1 MSPQTEKIRI
11 AEFFRT
17 EYRKLLGFVRRRVD
31 AMAARDP
38 EDFVHDV
45 AVNLFD
51 RADIGRPIEHLSSYV
66 YQALQNRIT
75 DHFRKRR
82 KAVSLEEIEQNPS
95 GTGENNTKRSFP
107 GPGDGKSIRQME
119 SAHDLDRLMVGLN
132 EEEKKLILA
141 TEIQGR
147 TFRDLSQSW
156 DVSVG
161 TLLSRKSRALSK
173 IKTQLEEM
181 NLKE

>member
-1 MSPQTEKIRI
+1 MSPQAEKRRL
-11 AEFFRT
+11 AEFFGT
-17 EYRKLLGFVRRRVD
+17 EYRKLLGYVRRRID
-31 AMAARDP
+31 AMAAGDA

-51 RADIGRPIEHLSSYV
+51 RADIGTPIEHLSGYV

-82 KAVSLEEIEQNPS
+82 RLESLETHEAEYLEETPS
-95 GTGENNTKRSFP
+95 APLGFLGQTPDR
-107 GPGDGKSIRQME
+107 SIRQME
-119 SAHDLDRLMVGLN
+119 SAHDLSRLMSGLD
-132 EEEKKLILA
+132 EEERKLIFA

-147 TFRDLSQSW
+147 TFRDLAKAQNISI
-156 DVSVG
+156 G

-173 IKTQLEEM
+173 IKKQMEE
-181 NLKE
+181 LKIKE